1 MHLWLRPLSLCLLAA
16 GAVAPAQ
23 AVFINPNGTGQAL
36 IYPYYTVNNSQQ
48 TMFTVTNT
56 TNRVKVAQVNIREAY
71 NGRLVLRFDVIL
83 GAHDSWNAIL
93 ADLGQFSG
101 SGAPELLA
109 RDDSCTTPNVSDW
122 TYPDPR
128 NFGPRQVLL
137 PWDYSGGNEDGGPVA
152 NTRMREGY
160 FEIVERAELVGDLA
174 TAANQRNCVVF
185 NDPNKVPND
194 VGLRAPGGGLRG
206 SFAVVDV
213 AQGTIFGGNATAIDG
228 FSTTPLYQAGQEP
241 LLFDTFASPNAGGN
255 DISAQVPI
263 NGKMVNL
270 LFPASRKVDAISALL
285 MTDKLF
291 GDVTHEANVG
301 SNSEWVITAPT
312 KRFHTDG
319 ARALTQLAPF
329 ASKFNTTNAQASCSA
344 YGSKLYDRTGR
355 AITLTPDAVVGT
367 PPPGQL
373 PQSALCHTVD
383 VVSFSGAAA
392 STPIL
397 GSAFGSYLGT
407 PTPATETGALE
418 LTLGVA
424 GDTRSR
430 LPAGT
435 TGPSLIGLPVL
446 GFEAVKYVNGNIS
459 PGVLAN
465 YTVARP
471 LGATANCAN
480 AAGAVIACP

>member
-23 AVFINPNGTGQAL
+23 AIFINPNGTGQAL
-36 IYPYYTVNNSQQ
+36 IYPYYTVNNYQQ
-48 TMFTVTNT
+48 TMFTLTNT

-83 GAHDSWNAIL
+83 GAHDSWNATL
-93 ADLGQFSG
+93 ADPLGMG
-101 SGAPELLA
+101 HGVPVLA
-109 RDDSCTTPNVSDW
+109 VRDNSCTTPNTTSF
-122 TYPDPR
+122 TNPSTQAP
-128 NFGPRQVLL
+128 GPWQDLL
-137 PWDYSGGNEDGGPVA
+137 PYDYILANADGGPIA
-152 NTRMREGY
+152 DSRMREGY

-185 NDPNKVPND
+185 DDPNKVPND
-194 VGLRAPGGGLRG
+194 GGLRAPGGGLRG
-206 SFAVVDV
+206 TFAVVDV

-228 FSTTPLYQAGQEP
+228 FSTTPLYQSGQEP
-241 LLFDTFASPNAGGN
+241 LLFDSFASLNAGSS
-255 DISAQVPI
+255 DIGAQVPV

-285 MTDKLF
+285 MTDTLF
-291 GDVTHEANVG
+291 GDVTHEASIG
-301 SNSEWVITAPT
+301 SNTEWVVTAPT
-312 KRFHTDG
+312 KRFHADG

-329 ASKFNTTNAQASCSA
+329 SSKFNTTNPQASCSA
-344 YGSKLYDRTGR
+344 YGAKLYDRTGR
-355 AITLTPDAVVGT
+355 AVTLTPDAVIGT

-383 VVSFSGAAA
+383 VVSFSGASE

-407 PTPATETGALE
+407 PTPATETGSLE

-446 GFEAVKYVNGNIS
+446 GFEAVKYINRNFE

-465 YTVARP
+465 YTVSRP
-471 LGATANCAN
+471 LGATPNCAN